1 MWARAAWAAVSS
13 RDAYGREP
21 VSIRPHSSKL
31 AVALVSEFTA
41 LCTNP
46 KAPLV
51 AGLGW
56 VVGVTALGSPIR
68 AGSVWNGL
76 AGIALAL
83 FAIWRGWP

>member
-1 MWARAAWAAVSS
+1 
-13 RDAYGREP
+13 
-21 VSIRPHSSKL
+21 L

-56 VVGVTALGSPIR
+56 VVGVTALGSPIGAR
-68 AGSVWNGL
+68 SVASGL
-76 AGIALAL
+76 IGVALAL
-83 FAIWRGWP
+83 FAI

>member
-56 VVGVTALGSPIR
+56 IVCVTALGSAVG
-68 AGSVWNGL
+68 AGSVANGL
-76 AGIALAL
+76 IVVALAL
-83 FAIWRGWP
+83 FAI